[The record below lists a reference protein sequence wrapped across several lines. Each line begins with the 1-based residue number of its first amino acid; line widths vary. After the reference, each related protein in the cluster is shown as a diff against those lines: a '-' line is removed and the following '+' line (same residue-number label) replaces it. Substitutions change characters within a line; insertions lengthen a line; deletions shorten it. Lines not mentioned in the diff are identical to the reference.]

1 MQAIHGQ
8 ANVVTLGNQTTITTQ
23 NGAGSSHSALNWQ
36 SFNVPAGT
44 ATQFLQ
50 PSANS
55 TSINRVLGNNPS
67 AIFGT
72 LSSNGKLVL
81 VNPSGIAVGAGAVVD
96 TAGFTA
102 STLRMSDANALA
114 GRLLFGDGST
124 AGSLAVSGQIVARS
138 GDIVLIAPDV
148 RTSANALLDAPQGA
162 TMLAAG
168 QKVEITGRG
177 LEGIHLAVQAP
188 ENQAVN
194 LGTLQG
200 DAVGIFAGTLKHS
213 GMLRATAVSTEG
225 GKVVLKATD
234 LLEVD
239 GQVVARKGALG
250 GQIHATAN
258 KVMLKSGAII
268 DASATQGGG
277 EILLG
282 GGWQGQDA
290 RVSNANELVAEAGV
304 RVDADASEHGDG
316 GTVVLWSEGLTR
328 SGATISARGGVQSG
342 NGGTVETSGKFK
354 LDVRDAAQVNARSAT
369 GKGGVWLLDPFA
381 IIIASG
387 TPASSVSGDVYS
399 GIGSGDSYVD
409 PALLTTA
416 LNAGGNVVI
425 KTSGTAGSIT
435 NEGNITVQSNISTT
449 GAGGSLGLFAH
460 QNITLD
466 PGVTIGSTGGALNLK
481 LEAGYAYDDN
491 PSAPPLSTAGGSVL
505 LGSGA
510 RLASQGG
517 AVALKGN
524 ALAGSYGVQLN
535 GATIDSG
542 GGSVTFQGNSSSMD
556 GAGIHLLSSAIS
568 SGAGA
573 VNLSSTNSRIL
584 LQAGSLTSASGNITV
599 SASGGN
605 NQHSLQIESY
615 SSVASAVSTG
625 GAGTINLSGNLTSGG
640 VSSGS
645 PAGLLITGSTV
656 SAAGGGITLTGN
668 AGVPSGVAQ
677 VSTGTRLDAGA
688 LVTNSGA
695 ISINGQ
701 VGGSSSAGSK
711 GITVASGATV
721 NSTGGNVSL
730 TGTHNNP
737 STTDGTGVLINGHLQ
752 ANGALTVTGSATVG
766 GSSGTGVDIGATGQ
780 LIAGPG
786 GLTVIGSV
794 SSSTTATNIIAT
806 SVAGTVTSS
815 GNLAI
820 TGTAN
825 APSAVNAKGV
835 SLVGGSVSTTGSA
848 TLTVTGSGVP
858 APAPATS
865 YEVDV
870 SGTTLST
877 AGGEIKL
884 VGDRMNVA
892 SAINSGAGRTV
903 IVPFS
908 ASRPISLGGASESAA
923 LNLTAS
929 EINNITAATLVV
941 GGNTFTGGI
950 SIGNTGG
957 MISPTGTSA
966 LSLINSNAA
975 SIGQTAAFSVS
986 NLNADAGAV
995 ILNSFPNTV
1004 GVISGRATGV
1014 FYFNSSGAL
1023 TVGTVDGVSGIQG
1036 NTTGLLSVEA
1046 VGALT
1051 ANQNVFNVNGPV
1063 TLIGNGITLASGKTI
1078 SSNSGSATVSLSG
1091 LGTGAL
1097 SLGAGTVAGNIVV
1110 LGNATS
1116 ATLGNVTASNSLQLN
1131 NISGAVGQQ
1140 AATSIDTI
1148 GLSGN
1153 TNSGALNLGATANKI
1168 GNVNTLST
1176 SGGGISL
1183 VDSTGDLAIVGAVSG
1198 GGGGVSIKSA
1208 GNINQSQPVSSTA
1221 AGDAIVLV
1229 AGGNYINTS
1238 GASALTAGSG
1248 RWLVYSTSPAGN
1260 TFGGL
1265 VSGNNA
1271 VYNATIGLNAPNT
1284 IAAGNRYVFSQQ
1296 PSLTVTANAQTRV
1309 YDGTTTFASPTH
1321 SVSGL
1326 INAATFG
1333 NVFTQDGLTGS
1344 LAVTAPGRNVGSY
1357 AIGIG
1362 SLTTPGGYNLT
1373 YVPANASVTAA
1384 PLTIQAVGDS
1394 RAFDGGTSSVGVP
1407 TYDPLGSGDT
1417 LTGLTQ
1423 SFTSKNVLGANN
1435 STLQVNGGYTLNDGN
1450 GGANYTVTTNTVP
1463 GTITPAALTVSTS
1476 AVNRTYN
1483 GTTNAAGSA
1492 IVTGGTLF
1500 AGDTL
1505 SGGTFAFVSK
1515 NVGTNV
1521 TVNVGGISVN
1531 DGNGGA
1537 NYALTQA
1544 ANNSSNITAAPLAI
1558 TGVTANN
1565 KVYDSTL
1572 TTGLGGAATVT
1583 GFGADVVSV
1592 SGVGSGSFADKNVGS
1607 AKAVTVTGF
1616 GLTGA
1621 DATNYVAV
1629 QPTGLTANITPAN
1642 LIVNGVTATS
1652 RTYDGTT
1659 VASLGG
1665 SASVTGFGGDVVSVT
1680 GTGSGSFANKNAGTA
1695 KVITV
1700 TGYGL
1705 TGSDATNYVVVQP
1718 TGLTANITPAALTV
1732 STNAINRV
1740 YDGTTNAAGSAVV
1753 TGGTLFGGDTLTG
1766 GTFAFVSKNVGTN
1779 VTVNVGGISVND
1791 GNGGA
1796 NYALTQ
1802 AANNTSNITAAPLT
1816 VSTNAINR
1824 VYDGTTNAAG
1834 SAVVTGGSLFGG
1846 DTLSGGT
1853 FAFVNKNVGSNVTV
1867 NVSGVSVNDGNGGAN
1882 YALTQAANNT
1892 SNISAAPLA
1901 ITGVTAN
1908 NKVYDSTLTTGLGGA
1923 ATVTGFGAD
1932 VVSVSGVGSG
1942 SFADKNVGSAKAV
1955 TVTGFGLTGAD
1966 ATNYVAVQPTGLTA
1980 NITPAN
1986 LVVNGV
1992 TATSRTYDGTT
2003 VASLGGSASV
2013 TGFGADVV
2021 SVSGVGSGSFA
2032 NKNAGVGKAVTV
2044 TGFGLTGAD
2053 STNYVVIQPTGLTAN
2068 IAPAALTVS
2077 TNAVNR
2083 TYDGTTNAAG
2093 SAILTSGTLF
2103 GGDTLSGGSFAF
2115 VSKNVGSNVTVNVAG
2130 VSVSDGNG
2138 GANYILSH
2146 APNTSSNITPA
2157 NLNITGVTT
2166 ANRTYDATT
2175 VASLGGS
2182 ATVTGFGADVVSVSG
2197 TGTGSFANKNVGSAK
2212 AVTVT
2217 GFGLTGA
2224 DAGNYLVVQPTGLTA
2239 DITQANLNITGVTTA
2254 NRTYDATT
2262 VASLG
2267 GSATVTGFGADVVS
2281 VSGTGTGSF
2290 ANKNVGS
2297 AKAVT
2302 VTGFGLTGADAGNY
2316 LVVQPT
2322 GLTADITQANLNI
2335 TGVTTANRTYDATT
2349 VASLGGSATV
2359 TGFGADVVSVS
2370 GTGTGSF
2377 ANKNVGSAKAVTV
2390 TGFGLTGA
2398 DAGNYLVVQPT
2409 GLTADITQANLN
2421 ITGVTTANRTYDAT
2435 TVASLGGSATV
2446 TGFGADV
2453 VSVSGTGTGS
2463 FANKNVGSAKAVT
2476 VTGFGLTGA
2485 DAGNYL
2491 VVQPTGLTADITQAN
2506 LNITGV
2512 TTANRTYDATT
2523 VASLGGSATVTGFG
2537 ADVVSVSGTGTG
2549 SFANKNVGSA
2559 KAVTVTGFG
2568 LTGADAGNYLVVQP
2582 TGLTADITPAALTI
2596 STSAV
2601 NKVYDGT
2608 TTAAGSAIVTSGSVF
2623 AGDALT
2629 GATFAFDNR
2638 NAGTGKTIN
2647 VSAAVL
2653 NDGNGGANYTLGYTP
2668 NTVSTITVRPMSTW
2682 NGLAGDGLWS
2692 SAGNWDALPDA
2703 SNVQA
2708 VSIPSGASLAYDLP
2722 GTTNLQTLTSSGDLG
2737 LASGTLTMA
2746 GALSSTGFSQSGG
2759 SLIGTG
2765 SLNVGGSFS
2774 QSGGFINLG
2783 GAVAIAQTSGNLAVG
2798 PITASGVTLS
2808 ANTGNITQGGALVTT
2823 GVVTA
2828 QSQSGIAL
2836 THAGNQ
2842 FSSFIG
2848 NVTGA
2853 GHIDLANTGALNLT
2867 QATTANGGIT
2877 VTNTGGIVTQNT
2889 VSATGGQ
2896 ISITANSPL
2905 TVGSGG
2911 VSATGNVTLVASN
2924 VTSTGNMT
2932 LNGNVSS
2939 SGGSVSISAANDLTQ
2954 NGSVSGATG
2963 ISATAGNAIVF
2974 GGSASST
2981 GAPQSYLANGTP
2993 VAAPAAPVPVPPAPP
3008 APTPPAPVPPAPVPP
3023 APVPPAPVPPAP
3035 VPPAPVPPAP
3045 PAPTPPAPA
3054 PTPTPP
3060 APPAPPAPTPPA
3072 PSPSTGTTADRIAD
3086 ILRGNGDTSRADIQK
3101 VVDEVGNTL
3110 TTFAQLLVKEEE
3122 KQSDEKKDKDKNDGV
3137 IASNDKQ
3144 CN

>member
-1 MQAIHGQ
+1 MPKRPTSSPAVSGHKPVTLVVSLAACFAGPVAIAQPIGMQAIHGQ

-466 PGVTIGSTGGALNLK
+466 PGVTIGSSGGALNLK

-556 GAGIHLLSSAIS
+556 GAGIHLISSAIS

-721 NSTGGNVSL
+721 NSTGGNVTL

-737 STTDGTGVLINGHLQ
+737 STTDGTGVLVNGRLQ
-752 ANGALTVTGSATVG
+752 ANGTLTVTGSATVG
-766 GSSGTGVDIGATGQ
+766 GSSGTGVDIGSTGQ
-780 LIAGPG
+780 LIAGTG
-786 GLTVIGSV
+786 GLTVTGSV

-825 APSAVNAKGV
+825 APSAANAKGV
-835 SLVGGSVSTTGSA
+835 SLVGGSVSTTGSS

-865 YEVDV
+865 YEVNV
-870 SGTTLST
+870 NGTTLST

-908 ASRPISLGGASESAA
+908 ASRPISLGGASEPAA

-957 MISPTGTSA
+957 TISPTGTSA

-975 SIGQTAAFSVS
+975 SIGQTAAFSVP

-1004 GVISGRATGV
+1004 GVVSGRATGV

-1198 GGGGVSIKSA
+1198 GSGPVSIKTA

-1221 AGDAIVLV
+1221 AGDAIVLA

-1248 RWLVYSTSPAGN
+1248 RWLVYSTLPAGN

-1284 IAAGNRYVFSQQ
+1284 IATGNRYVFSDQ
-1296 PSLTVTANAQTRV
+1296 PSLTVTANAQSKV
-1309 YDGTTTFASPTH
+1309 YDGTSTFASPTH
-1321 SVSGL
+1321 TVSGL
-1326 INAATFG
+1326 INAVSFG
-1333 NVFTQDGLTGS
+1333 SVFTQDVLTGS
-1344 LAVTAPGRNVGSY
+1344 LSVTAPGRNVGTY
-1357 AIGIG
+1357 AFGIG
-1362 SLTTPGGYNLT
+1362 SLTTPAGYNVTYDLT
-1373 YVPANASVTAA
+1373 TNTANVTAA
-1384 PLTIQAVGDS
+1384 TLTIQAVGDS
-1394 RAFDGGTSSVGVP
+1394 RAFNGGTSSVGVP

-1423 SFTSKNVLGANN
+1423 SYTSKNVLGAGG

-1544 ANNSSNITAAPLAI
+1544 ANNTSNITAAPLAI

-1572 TTGLGGAATVT
+1572 NTGLSGAATVT

-1680 GTGSGSFANKNAGTA
+1680 GTGSGSFANKNAGA
-1695 KVITV
+1695 GKAVTV
-1700 TGYGL
+1700 SGFGL
-1705 TGSDATNYVVVQP
+1705 TGADATNYVVLQP
-1718 TGLTANITPAALTV
+1718 TGLTANITPAALTA

-1923 ATVTGFGAD
+1923 ATVAGFGAD

-1986 LVVNGV
+1986 LTVTGV

-2166 ANRTYDATT
+2166 T
-2175 VASLGGS
+2175 
-2182 ATVTGFGADVVSVSG
+2182 
-2197 TGTGSFANKNVGSAK
+2197 
-2212 AVTVT
+2212 
-2217 GFGLTGA
+2217 
-2224 DAGNYLVVQPTGLTA
+2224 
-2239 DITQANLNITGVTTA
+2239 
-2254 NRTYDATT
+2254 
-2262 VASLG
+2262 
-2267 GSATVTGFGADVVS
+2267 
-2281 VSGTGTGSF
+2281 
-2290 ANKNVGS
+2290 
-2297 AKAVT
+2297 
-2302 VTGFGLTGADAGNY
+2302 
-2316 LVVQPT
+2316 
-2322 GLTADITQANLNI
+2322 
-2335 TGVTTANRTYDATT
+2335 
-2349 VASLGGSATV
+2349 
-2359 TGFGADVVSVS
+2359 
-2370 GTGTGSF
+2370 
-2377 ANKNVGSAKAVTV
+2377 
-2390 TGFGLTGA
+2390 
-2398 DAGNYLVVQPT
+2398 
-2409 GLTADITQANLN
+2409 
-2421 ITGVTTANRTYDAT
+2421 
-2435 TVASLGGSATV
+2435 
-2446 TGFGADV
+2446 
-2453 VSVSGTGTGS
+2453 
-2463 FANKNVGSAKAVT
+2463 
-2476 VTGFGLTGA
+2476 
-2485 DAGNYL
+2485 
-2491 VVQPTGLTADITQAN
+2491 
-2506 LNITGV
+2506 
-2512 TTANRTYDATT
+2512 NRTYDATT

-2737 LASGTLTMA
+2737 LASGTLSMA
-2746 GALSSTGFSQSGG
+2746 GALNSTGFSQSGG

-3035 VPPAPVPPAP
+3035 VPPAP
-3045 PAPTPPAPA
+3045 PAPTPPAPAPA

-3060 APPAPPAPTPPA
+3060 APPVPPAPTPPA